1 MTAFSIVT
9 STARM
14 TAAKRKDLSPLEKWE
29 EEWQMSFQLQK
40 CSHQDSYKP
49 TTCHTNTT
57 EDFTPSRS
65 TSCFRLLRN
74 EDIQA
79 SVVPSI
85 P

>member
-9 STARM
+9 STARI

-40 CSHQDSYKP
+40 CRSTSFS
-49 TTCHTNTT
+49 